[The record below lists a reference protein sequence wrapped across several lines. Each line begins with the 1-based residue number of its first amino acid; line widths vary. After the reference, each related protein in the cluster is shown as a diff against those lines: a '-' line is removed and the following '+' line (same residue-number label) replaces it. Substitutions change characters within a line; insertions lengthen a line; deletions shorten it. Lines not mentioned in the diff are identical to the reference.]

1 MGDGAGQESVSGGD
15 GDTRGETDCRPR
27 TKPALE
33 RIGGEEEADWVENL
47 DPVTKKWYKEK
58 KESEERQ
65 VEKAEAEERL
75 RKLRENRARKEK
87 KLAGNRS

>member
-1 MGDGAGQESVSGGD
+1 MRGRGVCQEEK
-15 GDTRGETDCRPR
+15 DTETPE
-27 TKPALE
+27 E
-33 RIGGEEEADWVENL
+33 RRIADTARRISGEEEANWVENL

>member
-1 MGDGAGQESVSGGD
+1 MSGGEGD
-15 GDTRGETDCRPR
+15 GDTRGETDCRHS
-27 TKPALE
+27 TESSLG
-33 RIGGEEEADWVENL
+33 RIGGEEEADLVENL

-58 KESEERQ
+58 KESGERN
-65 VEKAEAEERL
+65 VKKAEERL